1 LELRQYRRQV
11 REIAFAEGASEDLFE
26 TLLIE
31 MMKQGLEAR
40 KENVRSLIEQLKVN
54 A

>member
-1 LELRQYRRQV
+1 MPGISRSLNQEP
-11 REIAFAEGASEDLFE
+11 EIALAEGASEELFE

-40 KENVRSLIEQLKVN
+40 KENVRTLMKQ
-54 A
+54 